1 MIEPSVPPSL
11 SRSRLVCACD
21 YVTVRSDFK
30 VKSAAVCVCQKVNNE
45 DRLCVIKVIK
55 TLMNVLKF
63 NMRYINLDV

>member
-1 MIEPSVPPSL
+1 MIETSVPPL
-11 SRSRLVCACD
+11 LFRSRLVCD
-21 YVTVRSDFK
+21 DVTLRSDFK
-30 VKSAAVCVCQKVNNE
+30 VKQDAVCVCQKVNND